1 MEESEYVTLVITVP
15 VSHVDEIRE
24 ALGNAG
30 AGDVDHYSHCSFSY
44 PGTGRF
50 KPKSGSN
57 PHIGKQGQMETVS
70 EEKIQAYCKK
80 AQLESVLDA
89 VKKAHPYEETI
100 IDILPVYTIG
110 MKRGRD

>member
-15 VSHVDEIRE
+15 VSHADEVRE

-30 AGDVDHYSHCSFSY
+30 AGDVDQYSYCSFSY

-50 KPKSGSN
+50 KPKLGSN
-57 PHIGKQGQMETVS
+57 PHIGKQGQMETVP
-70 EEKIQAYCKK
+70 EEKIQTYCKK
-80 AQLESVLDA
+80 NQLEQVVSA

-100 IDILPVYTIG
+100 IDIFPVYTIG
-110 MKRGRD
+110 MKRGGG